1 MKKRQSYH
9 LLFFILP
16 AMILYTM
23 FIIYPLLNSLFLSLF
38 SWSGVGEKTFV
49 GFDNFR
55 KIFTGAFRDEVFR
68 AFFHNVYFF
77 VLASIL
83 ELGLGFFIA
92 LMLAS
97 KIKGARIFRSI
108 TYIPNMIPLVLVGF
122 MWGLFLNPQVGL
134 VNQLL
139 KLLGLGALAQPW
151 LGQAA
156 TALPTII
163 LVNVWRNLGFYV
175 LVFLAAILDIS
186 PDLLEA
192 AYIDGGSNWKITWKI
207 IFPLSFSTFRT
218 LAILLFIWSFN
229 IFDMIYAL
237 TGVDAGPYRSTDVL
251 GTLFYR
257 TAFGGL
263 GSSAVDMGLGATIT
277 VFIFAIVMPVSILYV
292 YLVDRRE
299 RSVH

>member
-1 MKKRQSYH
+1 
-9 LLFFILP
+9 
-16 AMILYTM
+16 MILYTM